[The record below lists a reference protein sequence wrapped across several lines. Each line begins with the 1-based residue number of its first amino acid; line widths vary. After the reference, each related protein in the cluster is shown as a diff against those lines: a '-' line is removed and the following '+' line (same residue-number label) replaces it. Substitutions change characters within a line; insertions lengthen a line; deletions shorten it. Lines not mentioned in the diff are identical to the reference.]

1 MQLLELRIKALRCIE
16 QAELHFAP
24 GINLITGANGAGK
37 TSVIEAIHLMGYGRS
52 FRGRVRDGMIRSGA
66 TQCEVFIRW
75 LENRPGER
83 HAGLLHTGNTWQAKL
98 NGDNTNS
105 LTELCSEIPIV
116 TFEPGSHELI
126 GGGAEHRRRYLDW
139 GLFHVE
145 PEFVQ
150 QWRRYARAL
159 KQRNTLLKTQAGPS
173 LLAPWERE
181 MAISG
186 ETISRYRSQ
195 YLEQLDRELNNT
207 VMRYLPELGRAQLNF
222 MPGWKRAELSLQ
234 DALTLS
240 RPRDL
245 QTGSTGVGPHR
256 ADWRVDY
263 ENLPNRETLS
273 RGQEKL
279 TALACVMAQAENY
292 AHQKNEWPVVCM
304 DDLASELDIQHQEQ
318 VLSHLAASQAQVILT
333 ATESPAILEKQ
344 IHAQARFHV
353 KHGQVVA
360 LQA

>member
-1 MQLLELRIKALRCIE
+1 MQLTELRIKDLRCIQ
-16 QAELHFAP
+16 QAELHLAP
-24 GINLITGANGAGK
+24 GINLITGGNGAGK

-52 FRGRVRDGMIRSGA
+52 FRGRVRDGMIRTGSG
-66 TQCEVFIRW
+66 QCEVFIRW
-75 LENRPGER
+75 LEGRPGER

-98 NGDNTNS
+98 NGQNTQS
-105 LTELCSEIPIV
+105 LTELCADIPIV

-150 QWRRYARAL
+150 QWRRYARSL
-159 KQRNTLLKTQAGPS
+159 KQRNTLLKSQAGSS
-173 LLAPWERE
+173 LLTPWEKE
-181 MAISG
+181 MASSG
-186 ETISRYRSQ
+186 EIISRYRSH
-195 YLEQLDRELNNT
+195 YLEELDVELNDT
-207 VMRYLPELGRAQLNF
+207 VVRYLPELGLAHLTF
-222 MPGWKRAELSLQ
+222 VPGWKRADLSLQ

-240 RPRDL
+240 RQRDL
-245 QTGSTGVGPHR
+245 QTGSTSVGPHR
-256 ADWRVDY
+256 ADWRVEY

-292 AHQKNEWPVVCM
+292 AHRKNEWPVVCM

-318 VLSHLAASQAQVILT
+318 VLSHLAASNAQVVLT
-333 ATESPAILEKQ
+333 ATESPAILDNKMS
-344 IHAQARFHV
+344 AQARFHV
-353 KHGQVVA
+353 KHGEVVQ
-360 LQA
+360 LSR

>member
-1 MQLLELRIKALRCIE
+1 MHLLELRIKDLRCIQ
-16 QAELHFAP
+16 QAELHLAP

-75 LENRPGER
+75 QENKPGDR

-98 NGDNTNS
+98 NGETTSS

-116 TFEPGSHELI
+116 TFEPGTHELI

-139 GLFHVE
+139 ALFHVE

-159 KQRNTLLKTQAGPS
+159 KQRNSLLKTQAGPS

-181 MAISG
+181 MAMGG
-186 ETISRYRSQ
+186 ETISRHRSL
-195 YLEQLDRELNNT
+195 YLEQLDAEFNET
-207 VMRYLPELGRAQLNF
+207 VAKYLPELGRAQLNF
-222 MPGWKRAELSLQ
+222 MPGWKRAELSLL
-234 DALTLS
+234 DALILS
-240 RPRDL
+240 RTRDL
-245 QTGSTGVGPHR
+245 HTGNTSVGPHR

-263 ENLPNRETLS
+263 ETLPHQEALS

-304 DDLASELDIQHQEQ
+304 DDLASELDIEHQQQ

-333 ATESPAILEKQ
+333 ATESPAVLEKQ
-344 IHAQARFHV
+344 INVRARFHV
-353 KHGQVVA
+353 KHGVVA
-360 LQA
+360 QVRV

>member
-1 MQLLELRIKALRCIE
+1 MQLIELRIKDLRCIE
-16 QAELHFAP
+16 QAELRLNP

-52 FRGRVRDGMIRSGA
+52 FRGRVRDGMIRSGKSC
-66 TQCEVFIRW
+66 CEVFIRW
-75 LENRPGER
+75 QENRPGER
-83 HAGLLHTGNTWQAKL
+83 HAGLQHSGNTWLAKL
-98 NGDNTNS
+98 NGESTSS
-105 LTELCSEIPIV
+105 LTELCAEIPVV

-126 GGGAEHRRRYLDW
+126 GGGAEHRRRYMDW

-145 PEFVQ
+145 QEFVQ

-159 KQRNTLLKTQAGPS
+159 KQRNALLKTQAS
-173 LLAPWERE
+173 AALLTPWELE
-181 MAISG
+181 MARSG
-186 ETISRYRSQ
+186 EIITRYRSQ
-195 YLEQLDRELNNT
+195 YLEQLDNELNDT
-207 VMRYLPELGRAQLNF
+207 VGKYLPELGRAQLGF

-240 RPRDL
+240 RQRDL
-245 QTGSTGVGPHR
+245 MTGNTSLGPHR

-304 DDLASELDIQHQEQ
+304 DDLASELDLQHQAQ
-318 VLSHLAASQAQVILT
+318 VLGHLASSKAQVILT
-333 ATESPAILEKQ
+333 ATEKPAMFESLLQ
-344 IHAQARFHV
+344 TQALFHV
-353 KHGQVVA
+353 KHGLITQ
-360 LQA
+360 QAG

>member
-1 MQLLELRIKALRCIE
+1 MQLIELRIKDLRCIE
-16 QAELHFAP
+16 RTELHLAP

-52 FRGRVRDGMIRSGA
+52 FRGRVRDGMIRSGSS
-66 TQCEVFIRW
+66 QCEVFIRW
-75 LENRPGER
+75 RENRPGDR

-98 NGDNTNS
+98 NGENTNS
-105 LTELCSEIPIV
+105 LTQLCSEIPIV

-159 KQRNTLLKTQAGPS
+159 KQRNSLLKTQAGPN

-181 MAISG
+181 MAMSG
-186 ETISRYRSQ
+186 EIISRSRSQ
-195 YLEQLDRELNNT
+195 YLELLEPDFNNT
-207 VMRYLPELGRAQLNF
+207 AAKYLPELGRAQLSF
-222 MPGWKRAELSLQ
+222 IPGWKRAELSLQ

-245 QTGSTGVGPHR
+245 QIGNTSVGPHR

-263 ENLPNRETLS
+263 EKLPNQETLS

-318 VLSHLAASQAQVILT
+318 VLSHLAASQAQVFLT
-333 ATESPAILEKQ
+333 ATESPLILEKQ
-344 IHAQARFHV
+344 IQPQARFHV
-353 KHGQVVA
+353 KHGQVVP